1 MLIFMSMPS
10 QQHLPFFMDM
20 LVFMHMP
27 FFPQQ
32 LAAIAGDAAMT
43 TSAAVAT
50 RSFFTVFSISE
61 VRVKRSVS
69 AGASCAAQIGRKAWS
84 RISAR
89 TQRWFDLSEQRTG
102 LG

>member
-32 LAAIAGDAAMT
+32 PAAIAGEAAIT
-43 TSAAVAT
+43 TSAVVAI
-50 RSFFTVFSISE
+50 RSFFTVFSVSE
-61 VRVKRSVS
+61 VEAPHQFGHFLCGPCRPQGLVEGSGRNSS
-69 AGASCAAQIGRKAWS
+69 AIIR
-84 RISAR
+84 
-89 TQRWFDLSEQRTG
+89 
-102 LG
+102 